1 MKQSFQPMK
10 VLVLAAMLVVL
21 GACAKSDSDLR
32 VWINEVKNRPA
43 PPLEPLP
50 TVKEQEVIAYSA
62 AGKRDPFS
70 TPPMSRIANGTGP
83 RPDMNRQRQALEGFT
98 LDGLSMVG
106 TIGDGGSL
114 TGLVLAPDKVT
125 YKVRPGNYLGESD
138 GRVVAVFPDRIEI
151 IELIP
156 NGEGWLERPAEIAL
170 TDSKDGEKK

>member
-1 MKQSFQPMK
+1 
-10 VLVLAAMLVVL
+10 
-21 GACAKSDSDLR
+21 
-32 VWINEVKNRPA
+32 
-43 PPLEPLP
+43 
-50 TVKEQEVIAYSA
+50 
-62 AGKRDPFS
+62 
-70 TPPMSRIANGTGP
+70 
-83 RPDMNRQRQALEGFT
+83 MNRQRQALEGFT

-138 GRVVAVFPDRIEI
+138 GRVVAVYPDHIEI

-156 NGEGWLERPAEIAL
+156 NGDGWLERPAEIAL